1 MKKLQKIWLQ
11 TIKQSQFVCH
21 FVEKLWNLSDTKAQ
35 IKFWRFRIGFG
46 PIVAPTVAV
55 THRHAAR
62 GFRAD
67 VVTHVS
73 LIKVRGRRMVFKVE
87 RTIWILPP
95 ASSKNESLLEK
106 PKCPCEHWVDCE
118 CEQDLLTFIHW
129 RPTTLRAIYKV
140 NWTHQVCVDV
150 QFCLKMFNPIIQS
163 IIHQY

>member
-1 MKKLQKIWLQ
+1 MWNNQEITDYFRHFQLRIQKYL
-11 TIKQSQFVCH
+11 
-21 FVEKLWNLSDTKAQ
+21 
-35 IKFWRFRIGFG
+35 G
-46 PIVAPTVAV
+46 PIVPLWSPSPTG
-55 THRHAAR
+55 R

-150 QFCLKMFNPIIQS
+150 QFWLKMFNPIIQS

>member
-1 MKKLQKIWLQ
+1 MWNNQEI
-11 TIKQSQFVCH
+11 TDYFCH
-21 FVEKLWNLSDTKAQ
+21 FQL
-35 IKFWRFRIGFG
+35 RIQKYLG
-46 PIVAPTVAV
+46 PIVPLWSPSPTG
-55 THRHAAR
+55 R